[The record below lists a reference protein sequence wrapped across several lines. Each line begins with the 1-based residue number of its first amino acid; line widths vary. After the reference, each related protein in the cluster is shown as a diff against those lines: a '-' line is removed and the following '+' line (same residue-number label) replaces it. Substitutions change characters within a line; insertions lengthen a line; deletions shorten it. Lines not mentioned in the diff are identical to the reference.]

1 VPKRGD
7 GTPATRACGV
17 FAVRQ
22 SLEVAHVVDLPP
34 DAPKIASFYGRSSSS
49 SAHALSRR
57 NYAVDRDGA
66 AIYRTL
72 ADIPCRPGFVCTS
85 YMRYNRS
92 SALQVYSQ
100 CAFDL
105 RRDSRCRRRLPTA
118 SWCRLWSR
126 TARRMVT
133 LGFFYVF
140 DLVWILRRYRINIY
154 IIKFD
159 IILWHPV
166 HVGFI
171 L

>member
-1 VPKRGD
+1 MQQQLVASYRHTRRRRV
-7 GTPATRACGV
+7 GTVRCAETRRRHAGYRACGV

-49 SAHALSRR
+49 SAHARSRR

-105 RRDSRCRRRLPTA
+105 RRDSRCRRLPTA

-126 TARRMVT
+126 TAYGDT
-133 LGFFYVF
+133 GFFMSLISCGFYVG
-140 DLVWILRRYRINIY
+140 IE
-154 IIKFD
+154 
-159 IILWHPV
+159 
-166 HVGFI
+166 
-171 L
+171 